1 MKISFNEYVP
11 IIFLFIVTDRMY
23 YPINN
28 LGSVDF
34 LGMGGGVISYNIST
48 KMWTMMRI
56 PTPAVA
62 TTAAS
67 FDSFMLGKEN
77 AYKYRFCS

>member
-1 MKISFNEYVP
+1 
-11 IIFLFIVTDRMY
+11 MY

-28 LGSVDF
+28 LGSIDF
-34 LGMGGGVISYNIST
+34 LGIGGGVIFYNVST
-48 KMWTMMRI
+48 KLWTMRKS

-77 AYKYRFCS
+77 AYTKI